1 MKKLILITLI
11 FMAKINSSSAQSDAQ
26 TSSRVT
32 FQNVKTQTIKV
43 GETDFHYRK
52 LGENNPGIPIIFLNH
67 LSATMDECDPRIMD
81 ALASSHPIICFD
93 NRGVGATQGTTPQ
106 TVSEMATDA
115 IAFIKGLGYE
125 QVDLFGFSL
134 GGFISQEI
142 LLREPQL
149 VRKAILAGTGPAG
162 GEGIRRIKSVTYN
175 DILKAYLTF
184 RDPKFYL
191 FFNRNANGRKVAK
204 EYLSRLKERTE
215 NRDKKLKLKHLQYQL
230 NAIKAWG
237 LQAPQDLSV
246 IKQPVL
252 VVNGV
257 DDKMVPSSNSTA
269 MKNRIPNSE
278 IILYKDAGHG
288 GIFQYHV
295 EFVKSALKF
304 LE

>member
-1 MKKLILITLI
+1 MQQLLLK
-11 FMAKINSSSAQSDAQ
+11 A
-26 TSSRVT
+26 
-32 FQNVKTQTIKV
+32 
-43 GETDFHYRK
+43 
-52 LGENNPGIPIIFLNH
+52 
-67 LSATMDECDPRIMD
+67 
-81 ALASSHPIICFD
+81 
-93 NRGVGATQGTTPQ
+93 
-106 TVSEMATDA
+106 
-115 IAFIKGLGYE
+115 LGYK
-125 QVDLFGFSL
+125 QVDVFGFSL

-162 GEGIRRIKSVTYN
+162 GEGIRNIKPITYK
-175 DILKAYLTF
+175 DIFKAYLTF

-191 FFNRNANGRKVAK
+191 FFNRNTNGHKLAK

-237 LQAPQDLSV
+237 MQNAQDLTV

-252 VVNGV
+252 VVNGE
-257 DDKMVPSSNSTA
+257 DGKMVPSTNSTA
-269 MKNRIPNSE
+269 LKNRIPNSG
-278 IILYKDAGHG
+278 IILYKDSGHG
-288 GIFQYHV
+288 GIFQYHE